1 MPAHSHRVPEDH
13 SNIKSK
19 TSRSFRTWRIRRAAT
34 VNRNF
39 VRLTKRVLEAKFH
52 LHFVEVVNS
61 FGNDI

>member
-19 TSRSFRTWRIRRAAT
+19 TSRSFRTWRMRAAT

-39 VRLTKRVLEAKFH
+39 VSLTKRVLEAKFH
-52 LHFVEVVNS
+52 LYFVEFVNS